1 MTILNIALPQMT
13 AGLSPTS
20 TQQLWIIDIYS
31 LIQAG
36 LLVSFAAIADCF
48 GRKRMLM
55 LGYSI
60 FAVASLGVLIT
71 ETPEAVITIRALLG
85 IGGAMIMPTTL
96 SLIRV
101 IFTSPRERATA
112 LSIWAAVSGLGAA
125 VGPLFGGMLLEH
137 FSWHVTRSVGN
148 QNIRRRRKPSRAR
161 SRNSTV
167 HRFCPARLVHYPVP
181 AQQRTAPGHRIVPK
195 PAILRGHH
203 CRARVHFR
211 HRYGIAA
218 ARTMDTDCW
227 RSEPRSGWCS
237 LIPCCNC
244 ERDCVTFR
252 SPTGQGGSV
261 REPCSVVS
269 PPSCIVLNSQAR
281 GYSRQSRQQ
290 INASFPKY
298 STLLAPRQQCHSNSP
313 CPNSSL
319 QRASRSPTLCRSRGS
334 LAAASCCSPQSWS
347 FYSPRKEETSRR
359 PRTN

>member
-1 MTILNIALPQMT
+1 MDMTILNIALPQMT

-60 FAVASLGVLIT
+60 FAVASLGVLNT

-161 SRNSTV
+161 NRNSTV

-195 PAILRGHH
+195 PAILRRHH

-211 HRYGIAA
+211 HRWGIAA
-218 ARTMDTDCW
+218 ARTMDTDGW
-227 RSEPRSGWCS
+227 RSEPRSGWYS
-237 LIPCCNC
+237 LIPRCNC

-252 SPTGQGGSV
+252 SPLARWIGARAVLGSITSVLYRAELTGSGLLTSAATADKRLVPEVLDSLGAAAAVSQQLSMPELLTSAGVAFTDSMQVAGIIGGG
-261 REPCSVVS
+261 
-269 PPSCIVLNSQAR
+269 IM
-281 GYSRQSRQQ
+281 
-290 INASFPKY
+290 
-298 STLLAPRQQCHSNSP
+298 LLAAVLVFLLTPKGRDVS
-313 CPNSSL
+313 
-319 QRASRSPTLCRSRGS
+319 
-334 LAAASCCSPQSWS
+334 
-347 FYSPRKEETSRR
+347 ETAH
-359 PRTN
+359 

>member
-1 MTILNIALPQMT
+1 M
-13 AGLSPTS
+13 
-20 TQQLWIIDIYS
+20 
-31 LIQAG
+31 
-36 LLVSFAAIADCF
+36 
-48 GRKRMLM
+48 
-55 LGYSI
+55 
-60 FAVASLGVLIT
+60 
-71 ETPEAVITIRALLG
+71 
-85 IGGAMIMPTTL
+85 
-96 SLIRV
+96 

-125 VGPLFGGMLLEH
+125 VGPLIGGMLLEH

-148 QNIRRRRKPSRAR
+148 QNIRRRRKLSRAR

-181 AQQRTAPGHRIVPK
+181 AQQRTAPGHRM
-195 PAILRGHH
+195 
-203 CRARVHFR
+203 FR
-211 HRYGIAA
+211 NRPFSAGIIAA
-218 ARTMDTDCW
+218 LGSTFAIAGALLLLAQWMQIVGGASPVQAGVRLFPVATA
-227 RSEPRSGWCS
+227 SAIAS
-237 LIPCCNC
+237 LSAP
-244 ERDCVTFR
+244 
-252 SPTGQGGSV
+252 PTGQGGSV
-261 REPCSVVS
+261 REPYSVLS

-334 LAAASCCSPQSWS
+334 LAAASCCSPKSWS